1 MKYFSSINDLSALKA
16 AYKRLAL
23 ENHPDRG
30 GDTATMQEI
39 NAEYDE
45 MFDRLRDVHEAADVS
60 NSGGTQ
66 TRATSETA
74 ADFRNIID
82 ALLRM
87 GGIEIELCG
96 RWLWISGNTYAH
108 RAELKAAGCKWAS
121 KKQMWYWRP
130 EEAACPHHRRGAS
143 MAQIRIKYG
152 SERIKSDPKGD
163 RPRQIA
169 D

>member
-1 MKYFSSINDLSALKA
+1 MKYFSGVNSLEALKRE
-16 AYKRLAL
+16 YKRLAL

-30 GDTATMQEI
+30 GDTATMQAI

-45 MFDRLRDVHEAADVS
+45 AFARLRDVHETADVS

-66 TRATSETA
+66 KRATAETA
-74 ADFRNIID
+74 AEFRIIID
-82 ALLRM
+82 TLIRM

-121 KKQMWYWRP
+121 KKQMWYWHP
-130 EEAACPHHRRGAS
+130 AGEITNSRRS
-143 MAQIRIKYG
+143 TPMDRIRSRYG
-152 SERIKSDPKGD
+152 SEIVGSGCQPDALP
-163 RPRQIA
+163 A
-169 D
+169 